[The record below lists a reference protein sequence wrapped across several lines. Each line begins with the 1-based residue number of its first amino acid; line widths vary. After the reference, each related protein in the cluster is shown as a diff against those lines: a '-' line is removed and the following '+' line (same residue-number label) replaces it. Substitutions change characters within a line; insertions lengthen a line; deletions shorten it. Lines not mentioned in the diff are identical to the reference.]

1 MNMDTS
7 NKVKLDLIR
16 LFELLHAKRG
26 VEIGVRGGDFSLLC
40 MENVFDLEMF
50 GVDPYMRLSGYRDIT
65 RAATFEKY
73 EAEAHRKLDQFS
85 KYHFIKE
92 TSEDALVL
100 FEDES
105 IDFVYIDGNHNYV
118 NVMNDITEWTKKVK
132 RGGVVCGDDYLRRKG
147 QDMYYNVVSAVQDY
161 CIENEIEFSVWREGD
176 EIPQWVFLKP

>member
-16 LFELLHAKRG
+16 LFELVHAKRG

-40 MENVFDLEMF
+40 MDSVPNLEMF
-50 GVDPYMRLSGYRDIT
+50 GVDPYIRLEGYRDIT
-65 RAATFEKY
+65 RATTFERY
-73 EAEAHRKLDQFS
+73 EAEAHEKLDKFPL
-85 KYHFIKE
+85 YHFIKE
-92 TSEDALVL
+92 TSEDALIL

-105 IDFVYIDGNHNYV
+105 LDFVYIDGNHSYE
-118 NVMNDITEWTKKVK
+118 NVMHDITEWTKKVK
-132 RGGVVCGDDYLRRKG
+132 RGGVVCGDDYIRRKG

-161 CIENEIEFSVWREGD
+161 CKTNNIEFSVWREKD